1 MYLSELWFSLD
12 MCPEVGL
19 LDHVVALFL
28 LFKGIYVLFILTA
41 PVYIPTDS
49 VGGFLFLHTLS
60 SIYSL

>member
-28 LFKGIYVLFILTA
+28 LFKGIYVLFILTV